1 MRATPDA
8 NQPLPAPLPA
18 LSRPLTPPLCIP
30 AWFRS
35 AAEMLVLD
43 LLSWQLHTITPHQ
56 YVAQLLGAVGL
67 GPHSRSEVRKHTE
80 FFVDLSS
87 FELLGFEC
95 ARLPDYTS
103 PPPTFRPIAPPNCRP
118 DPTRPVPRTSPS
130 LTRPL
135 AARAPFS
142 DSGGSIAAAAF
153 FCALWRLRE
162 EDVASPSPRLDK
174 VMGVLGEAASLPDT
188 RTCID
193 RLVKAFTA
201 LEADHAR
208 AAADKLALRAPAAPA
223 ATPSSPSC
231 SASSSE
237 TAVAEVDKAAV
248 PAKAAVAK
256 AEDEEEVVAE
266 APAEDADESP
276 PSPLEKPS
284 EGSYEYVCRMPSRCA
299 SELEIPEIYPDR
311 EGEGSVHAGSETTL
325 AKENPEEGGKDTFVP
340 LTQRDQQE
348 EAYRGP
354 SPDSII
360 PSTNPAR
367 SASRC
372 SNGPPAVTAP
382 GKAAGTKAWGSVG
395 SMLPGAETAYSALAA
410 AAGAAA
416 AEAAAGLSEVEQGI
430 SEAVARAKRGAS
442 RRVSRDVL
450 EAPER
455 TAERYEQVE
464 QVQSPRKQRKGRAA

>member
-1 MRATPDA
+1 M
-8 NQPLPAPLPA
+8 
-18 LSRPLTPPLCIP
+18 
-30 AWFRS
+30 
-35 AAEMLVLD
+35 
-43 LLSWQLHTITPHQ
+43 
-56 YVAQLLGAVGL
+56 
-67 GPHSRSEVRKHTE
+67 
-80 FFVDLSS
+80 
-87 FELLGFEC
+87 
-95 ARLPDYTS
+95 
-103 PPPTFRPIAPPNCRP
+103 
-118 DPTRPVPRTSPS
+118 
-130 LTRPL
+130 
-135 AARAPFS
+135 
-142 DSGGSIAAAAF
+142 
-153 FCALWRLRE
+153 
-162 EDVASPSPRLDK
+162 ASPSPRLDK

-256 AEDEEEVVAE
+256 EDEEEVVAE
-266 APAEDADESP
+266 APAEDEDESP

-382 GKAAGTKAWGSVG
+382 GKAAGAKAWGSVG
-395 SMLPGAETAYSALAA
+395 SVLPGAETAYSALAA